1 MTVTAPLSLP
11 RHGSSFSR
19 PTRTRAAILAVAA
32 GLALGIGTAWM
43 SLGEEPPFGAVEVGP
58 WKTWP
63 RLGSIEVDP
72 YSRALLARA
81 PHMPLA
87 AGEGLTFMAQRDS
100 EGRAL
105 LASCRYR
112 ISGATLPSR
121 GWTLTVLDA
130 DGRLPPGPARALS
143 DADIFGPEGQPVALT
158 ASARMASGPWLPLP
172 ASGRFGLAL
181 RFYDTPLSANAAQL
195 AQDALPRIERQGCD
209 G

>member
-1 MTVTAPLSLP
+1 MTLTAPLSLP
-11 RHGSSFSR
+11 RRGTSFSR
-19 PTRTRAAILAVAA
+19 PTRTRAAVLAVAA
-32 GLALGIGTAWM
+32 GLALGIGTAWL

-72 YSRALLARA
+72 YSRAILARA
-81 PHMPLA
+81 PHLPLA

-105 LASCRYR
+105 VATCRYR
-112 ISGATLPSR
+112 LSGSTLPSR
-121 GWTLTVLDA
+121 GWTITVLDA
-130 DGRLPPGPARALS
+130 GGRRPAGPARTIS
-143 DADIFGPEGQPVALT
+143 DADIFGEEGQPVSLV
-158 ASARMASGPWLPLP
+158 ASTRIAAGPWLPLP
-172 ASGRFGLAL
+172 QGGRFGLAL

-195 AQDALPRIERQGCD
+195 AQDALPRIDRLGCD